1 MIKIKIKNLKKR
13 LALVDT
19 RLGIQPSRHRAK
31 NKRKKKVGPRGQE
44 AGNPTS
50 RVQGQKEKKKEI
62 CLAHARLAT

>member
-1 MIKIKIKNLKKR
+1 M
-13 LALVDT
+13 DT

-50 RVQGQKEKKKEI
+50 RVQGQKEKKKKFA
-62 CLAHARLAT
+62 LHMRGWPPRDFLGQPLY